1 LGVRGISCI
10 TVSHRRRVLWRFHD
24 YLLQLHGD
32 GTWDW
37 QQIDQKKEE
46 AFKNNYTY

>member
-1 LGVRGISCI
+1 
-10 TVSHRRRVLWRFHD
+10 
-24 YLLQLHGD
+24 LHGD

-46 AFKNNYTY
+46 AFKNYAY